1 MKALL
6 YSSILGA
13 IAFIGIDRAFV
24 EKTTDPAPLNA
35 LASASLNANVIA
47 SANADVPS
55 TSSIGAVPVSLPR
68 EEASLTA
75 EQPAIVDL
83 PEKDQSRFEQED
95 DAAPSG
101 REANATPPKSDLSY
115 LVYYAYS
122 EIPPEVKPADIVRNS
137 LKDVPLGTPVEEI
150 KRVSD
155 AFSLDFSFMK
165 AVAKVESGFD
175 PKQRTGSYIGLFQ
188 LSRYEF
194 GKYGSGDILN
204 PRDNAIAAAYK
215 ILTENV
221 LFEWEAHK
229 KPTFSDMYL
238 IHQQGWQGATE
249 HINHLDQV
257 AWKSMC
263 GTDEGHEK
271 GEKWCK
277 RAIWGNT
284 LPEIKKA
291 WKSVEKLTSAAF
303 VDMWRQRIEGLYSRY
318 AEAAAADTKQ
328 ASAGDIKQAS
338 AGDTKH

>member
-1 MKALL
+1 
-6 YSSILGA
+6 LGA
-13 IAFIGIDRAFV
+13 IAFIGVDRAFV
-24 EKTTDPAPLNA
+24 EKTTDPAALNA
-35 LASASLNANVIA
+35 IAKAIVNTNASVS
-47 SANADVPS
+47 ADVPS
-55 TSSIGAVPVSLPR
+55 TSSLGAVPVALPR
-68 EEASLTA
+68 DEASLTP
-75 EQPAIVDL
+75 EPAIVDL
-83 PEKDQSRFEQED
+83 PEKDQSRFEQVAD
-95 DAAPSG
+95 RPPSG
-101 REANATPPKSDLSY
+101 REASASLPKADLSY

-122 EIPPEVKPADIVRNS
+122 EIPPEVKPADVVRNS

-155 AFSLDFSFMK
+155 AFGLDFSFMK

-204 PRDNAIAAAYK
+204 ARDNAIAAAYK

-284 LPEIKKA
+284 LPDIKKA

-303 VDMWRQRIEGLYSRY
+303 VGMWRQRIEGLYSRY
-318 AEAAAADTKQ
+318 AEAAAGDSKQ
-328 ASAGDIKQAS
+328 ASADTKPAS
-338 AGDTKH
+338 DGDTKH